1 MRRALVLGA
10 TLAVAS
16 ALVNARPAKAQEVGA
31 DIGLFSAYVWRG
43 LSLTNKPV
51 AEPDLY
57 VTFPAGPASITVG
70 GWANFDLGK
79 YRNLNDDIS
88 ESGGLSAFNL
98 SEVDPYAEV
107 AFPAGKATL
116 TAGVIGYIYPNT
128 VKSATFEPTPG
139 LLTKESNTVEIYGK
153 VEVDAPLSPTLSVYY
168 DVDKIKGAYIEAG
181 VSHSL
186 PINEKVGVDLGAVG
200 GFSAG
205 QGLNDSNADESQN
218 FADDGFTHLDI
229 SAGLPL
235 TAGVFSITP
244 ALHLVI
250 NGDDFTKVTSPTNT
264 SDAKVWGGVTVSW
277 SKSYGEEEA
286 VDSAE

>member
-1 MRRALVLGA
+1 MVLGV
-10 TLAVAS
+10 TLAVTS
-16 ALVNARPAKAQEVGA
+16 ALTNARPAKAQEVGL
-31 DIGLFSAYVWRG
+31 DLGLYSAYVWRG

-51 AEPDLY
+51 LEPDLY
-57 VTFPAGPASITVG
+57 VTFPAGPTSITVG

-79 YRNLNDDIS
+79 YRDFNDDIS

-98 SEVDPYAEV
+98 SEFDPYAEV
-107 AFPAGKATL
+107 AFPAGKATI
-116 TAGVIGYIYPNT
+116 TGGVIGYIYPNKVEST
-128 VKSATFEPTPG
+128 TFEPTPG

-153 VEVDAPLSPTLSVYY
+153 VEVDALLSPTLSIYY

-181 VSHSL
+181 IAHTL
-186 PINEKVGVDLGAVG
+186 PMNEKLGLDLGAVA

-205 QGLNDSNADESQN
+205 QGINDSDEEESSN
-218 FADDGFTHLDI
+218 FEGDGFTHLDL

-250 NGDDFTKVTSPTNT
+250 NGDEFTKVTSPTNI
-264 SDAKVWGGVTVSW
+264 DKGAKLWGGVTVSW
-277 SKSYGEEEA
+277 SKSYGEEEEDA
-286 VDSAE
+286 GDSTE